1 MSLINFWLAV
11 YYPFLETRDP
21 DTDPTLEL
29 LLESTPSCIF
39 ACYFSAIYTW
49 HFPIFM
55 LGWGLII
62 KNSRFLLFYIRR
74 FIRSF

>member
-39 ACYFSAIYTW
+39 ACYFSAIYT
-49 HFPIFM
+49 
-55 LGWGLII
+55 
-62 KNSRFLLFYIRR
+62 
-74 FIRSF
+74 